1 MTTPRFSALIALA
14 AILLML
20 PACATQ
26 EIEYVDESGNVLAVD
41 SNGQPILPGT
51 TGQRAVVANGLRQA
65 PAAGSPEEM
74 NVRVGDTF
82 AMPSDRDMGV
92 DLSPPASGPR
102 AVKTTP
108 SNDAPPAGAVKPT
121 TNYYP
126 EISFPTSSRKTTRTE
141 GPVNSSSALDAPP
154 SGN

>member
-14 AILLML
+14 AVLLIL

-51 TGQRAVVANGLRQA
+51 TGPRAVMANGLRQA
-65 PAAGSPEEM
+65 PAPGSAEEM

-82 AMPSDRDMGV
+82 AIPAPSGKGF
-92 DLSPPASGPR
+92 DLTPPATTKS
-102 AVKTTP
+102 TTP
-108 SNDAPPAGAVKPT
+108 ADVDTPPAGAVKPT
-121 TNYYP
+121 TSYP
-126 EISFPTSSRKTTRTE
+126 EISFPTSTRTTKRAQ

-154 SGN
+154 SGS